1 MPENSDRATRFETM
15 VPLKLII
22 GIIVIPMVM
31 NRGTSG
37 GAPGGEL

>member
-1 MPENSDRATRFETM
+1 MPKNSAAATRWENIA
-15 VPLKLII
+15 PLKLMI
-22 GIIVIPMVM
+22 GIIVTPIVM